1 MLLTF
6 PSKESLLREIKESDP
21 NQKYLIVA
29 NYRALK
35 DWNLIPLSELTV
47 LLGPNSAGK
56 STVYDA
62 LDGLS
67 MLLDG
72 VRINTDDK
80 RVDIHYDAK
89 RDDDTATCIGFSTSY
104 PVLIKDVIDS
114 LCIQSSAEGLMRDI
128 QAEVEGNKFPVL
140 SKLILDE
147 NLKFHLKETTYTFLI
162 EELTDENLDVSVY
175 LDGELSANLYS
186 ENIDQRLTIV
196 KKFAKLFYGEAELLK
211 GIFDTQEDSIKLNF
225 RVNCWRP
232 LSESPNYVYF
242 PVPDEPAYTSI
253 NDEIYGYFI
262 ALFHAPITAIL
273 KSFRKGVT
281 QDVRQLTSDWG
292 FCKRFRNRSVGPFPF
307 EYLAQSK
314 LDSKKTADYPNSLI
328 SDEIDVFLGWR
339 DKTNSSLYKLNRW
352 LREPGFMGTPYQ
364 VEVEIKACIPLK
376 DLAEPFLLREKV
388 KPDLFMG
395 EGSTEYLGKAW
406 LRDSQGRGL
415 RFSEV
420 GAGFSQVIPILT
432 ALTSD
437 CTVLYKQPE
446 VHLHPKLQSKIADCF
461 IETVNT
467 PNFFKNSFRIVE
479 THSEHFILRML
490 RRVRESFNDQLLH
503 SSLTLQS
510 KDFSLVYFQPKD
522 DYSEIHL
529 IRVTESGEFVDSWPD
544 GFFDERDEDIWG
556 ASPWDS
562 SKWDK

>member
-6 PSKESLLREIKESDP
+6 PSKESLLRAIKESDST
-21 NQKYLIVA
+21 QKYLIVA

-62 LDGLS
+62 LDGLG

-72 VRINTDDK
+72 IRLNAEDK
-80 RVDIHYDAK
+80 RVDLHYDAK
-89 RDDDTATCIGFSTSY
+89 RDDDTPSCIGFSTAY
-104 PVLIKDVIDS
+104 PVLLKDVVDS
-114 LCIQSSAEGLMRDI
+114 LCIQSSTGGLIRDI

-147 NLKFHLKETTYTFLI
+147 NFKIHLKETTYTFLI
-162 EELTDENLDVSVY
+162 EELTDEDLDVSVY
-175 LDGELSANLYS
+175 LDGDFAANLNS
-186 ENIDQRLTIV
+186 ENIEQQLTIV
-196 KKFAKLFYGEAELLK
+196 KKFAKLFYDKAELLND
-211 GIFDTQEDSIKLNF
+211 IFDTKEDSFKLNF
-225 RVNCWRP
+225 RVNCWKP

-242 PVPDEPAYTSI
+242 PVPDEPAYTSV

-262 ALFHAPITAIL
+262 ALFHAPIAVIL

-292 FCKRFRNRSVGPFPF
+292 FCKRTRNRSLGPFPF

-314 LDSKKTADYPNSLI
+314 LDSKKIADYPRSLI

-339 DKTNSSLYKLNRW
+339 DKENSSLYKLNRW
-352 LREPGFMGTPYQ
+352 LREPAFMSTPYQ
-364 VEVEIKACIPLK
+364 VEVEIKACIPLE

-388 KPDLFMG
+388 KPDTFIG
-395 EGSTEYLGKAW
+395 EGSVEYLGKAW
-406 LRDSQGRGL
+406 LRDNQGRGL

-437 CTVLYKQPE
+437 ATVLYKQPE
-446 VHLHPKLQSKIADCF
+446 VHLHPKLQSKVADCF

-467 PNFFKNSFRIVE
+467 PSLFKNSFRIVE

-510 KDFSLVYFQPKD
+510 KDFSLIYFQPKD
-522 DYSEIHL
+522 DYSEIHQ
-529 IRVTESGEFVDSWPD
+529 IRVTESGEFIDSWPD

-556 ASPWDS
+556 S
-562 SKWDK
+562 SQRGSS

>member
-6 PSKESLLREIKESDP
+6 PSKESLLRAIKESDQT
-21 NQKYLIVA
+21 QKFLIVA

-72 VRINTDDK
+72 IRLNADDK
-80 RVDIHYDAK
+80 RVDLHYDSK
-89 RDDDTATCIGFSTSY
+89 RDDVTPCCIGFSTSY

-114 LCIQSSAEGLMRDI
+114 LCMQSTADGLMRDI
-128 QAEVEGNKFPVL
+128 QADVELNKFPVL

-147 NLKFHLKETTYTFLI
+147 SFRVHLKETTYTFLI
-162 EELTDENLDVSVY
+162 EELTDEDLDVSVY
-175 LDGELSANLYS
+175 LDGDFTANLNS
-186 ENIDQRLTIV
+186 ENINQELIIV
-196 KKFAKLFYGEAELLK
+196 KKFAKLFYEDAELLND
-211 GIFDTQEDSIKLNF
+211 IFDTQKESFKLSF

-232 LSESPNYVYF
+232 LTEPPNYVYF
-242 PVPDEPAYTSI
+242 PVPDEPAYSSV
-253 NDEIYGYFI
+253 NDEIFGYFI
-262 ALFHAPITAIL
+262 ALFHAPIAVIL
-273 KSFRKGVT
+273 KSFRKGIT

-292 FCKRFRNRSVGPFPF
+292 FCKRLRNRSVGPIPF
-307 EYLAQSK
+307 ENLVQVQ
-314 LDSKKTADYPNSLI
+314 LDSKKNVDYPRSLI

-339 DKTNSSLYKLNRW
+339 DKANSSLHILNRW
-352 LREPGFMGTPYQ
+352 LREPAFMGTPYQ
-364 VEVEIKACIPLK
+364 VEVEIKACIPLV

-388 KPDLFMG
+388 KPDLMIG
-395 EGSTEYLGKAW
+395 EGSIEYLGRAW
-406 LRDSQGRGL
+406 IRDSQGRAL

-437 CTVLYKQPE
+437 ATVLYKQPE
-446 VHLHPKLQSKIADCF
+446 VHLHPKLQSKVADCF

-467 PNFFKNSFRIVE
+467 PSLFKNSFRIVE

-529 IRVTESGEFVDSWPD
+529 IRVTESGDFVDSWPD

-556 ASPWDS
+556 S
-562 SKWDK
+562 SQWGST

>member
-6 PSKESLLREIKESDP
+6 PSKESLLREIKEGDP
-21 NQKYLIVA
+21 TQKYLIVA

-56 STVYDA
+56 STIYDA
-62 LDGLS
+62 LNGLS

-72 VRINTDDK
+72 IRLNASDK
-80 RVDIHYDAK
+80 RVDLHYAAK
-89 RDDDTATCIGFSTSY
+89 RDDDAPPCIGFSTSY
-104 PVLIKDVIDS
+104 PAFIKDAVNRLCIDS
-114 LCIQSSAEGLMRDI
+114 SVDGLMRDI
-128 QAEVEGNKFPVL
+128 QMEVEENKFPVL
-140 SKLILDE
+140 SRLISDE
-147 NLKFHLKETTYTFLI
+147 DFRVHLNETTYTFLI
-162 EELTDENLDVSVY
+162 EEITDEDLDVSVY
-175 LDGELSANLYS
+175 LDGEFAANLYS

-196 KKFAKLFYGEAELLK
+196 KKFARLFYDEAELLND
-211 GIFDTQEDSIKLNF
+211 IFDSKEDSFKLNF
-225 RVNCWRP
+225 RVNRWKP
-232 LSESPNYVYF
+232 LSEPPNYVYF
-242 PVPDEPAYTSI
+242 PVPDEPAYTSV
-253 NDEIYGYFI
+253 NDEIYGYLI
-262 ALFHAPITAIL
+262 ALFHAPITVIL

-281 QDVRQLTSDWG
+281 QDVRQLTSDWD
-292 FCKRFRNRSVGPFPF
+292 FCKRFRSRIFPEF
-307 EYLAQSK
+307 LAQSTLGSNK
-314 LDSKKTADYPNSLI
+314 NTDYPKALI
-328 SDEIDVFLGWR
+328 SDEIDVFLGWC
-339 DKTNSSLYKLNRW
+339 DKANSSLYKLNRW
-352 LREPGFMGTPYQ
+352 LREPGFMDTPYQ
-364 VEVEIKACIPLK
+364 VEVEIKACIPLS
-376 DLAEPFLLREKV
+376 DLSEPFLLREKV
-388 KPDLFMG
+388 KPNTTLGVG
-395 EGSTEYLGKAW
+395 EGFIEYLGKAW
-406 LRDSQGRGL
+406 IRDGKGRSL

-437 CTVLYKQPE
+437 STVLYKQPE

-467 PNFFKNSFRIVE
+467 PSLFKNSFRIVE

-490 RRVRESFNDQLLH
+490 RRVRESFRDQLLH

-510 KDFSLVYFQPKD
+510 KDFSLIYFQPKG

-556 ASPWDS
+556 SSPWDS
-562 SKWDK
+562 AKWSK